1 MRGTPATS
9 SAACSTIRIIP
20 AYAGNTPSR
29 RCPKRRS
36 RDHPRVCGEHLING
50 ITGMVGSGSSP
61 RMRGTHPCRAAR
73 SSRVGI
79 IPAYAGNTANDAG
92 DRIDVQDHPRVCGEH
107 FSKSVRT
114 VVYVGSSPRMRGTL
128 EGVGGAVLE
137 LGIIPAYAGNT
148 IHQYVSER
156 DGRDHPRVC
165 GEHMNVASI
174 PPDFLGSSPRMRGTH
189 LLGHFQFLGDGI
201 IPAYAGNTVYMTNPD
216 ILDPGS
222 SPRMRGTH

>member
-107 FSKSVRT
+107 PIPHVPWH
-114 VVYVGSSPRMRGTL
+114 VAQGSSPRMRGTPQPAQL
-128 EGVGGAVLE
+128 PRHQS
-137 LGIIPAYAGNT
+137 GIIPAYAGNT
-148 IHQYVSER
+148 PCMTSIR
-156 DGRDHPRVC
+156 LTARDHPRVC
-165 GEHMNVASI
+165 GEHFLSHFVFAVVA
-174 PPDFLGSSPRMRGTH
+174 GSSPRMRGTPG
-189 LLGHFQFLGDGI
+189 LADCDVSGFGI
-201 IPAYAGNTVYMTNPD
+201 IPAYAGNT
-216 ILDPGS
+216 
-222 SPRMRGTH
+222 R